1 MSRAQLRH
9 AADDTTVT
17 DYTARLRYR
26 VSFSLGRRKWAR
38 MPTYAVEEQEGTVHW
53 QAPND
58 IRLDILG
65 RRNAS
70 RSKDI
75 TLSSDFSRPWF
86 VPRGLGDSVR
96 IFGNDFPTRPRCT
109 RSRPTARSGT
119 ATN

>member
-1 MSRAQLRH
+1 
-9 AADDTTVT
+9 
-17 DYTARLRYR
+17 
-26 VSFSLGRRKWAR
+26 

-58 IRLDILG
+58 LRLDILG

-75 TLSSDFSRPWF
+75 TLSSDFTRPWF
-86 VPRGLGDSVR
+86 VPRGSV
-96 IFGNDFPTRPRCT
+96 T
-109 RSRPTARSGT
+109 RSGFSGTTFPPAPRSIRSPPTGRSGI